1 MLDDFFSVYGEGV
14 ELVSTDKDI
23 GLSVELIAVGGSV
36 PLPPSL
42 LYLEK
47 NSN

>member
-1 MLDDFFSVYGEGV
+1 MILFSVYGEGV

-23 GLSVELIAVGGSV
+23 GLSVELIAVAGSM

-42 LYLEK
+42 LLREEL
-47 NSN
+47 